1 MRWCSAAR
9 MSWLSAKHS
18 QSVFQIT
25 PLLNACQIPPACPP
39 NPKCLSN
46 ILAHMMSPGLG
57 GFSAPVRSFP
67 AKPTNRK
74 RPPLESHHTMSQSC
88 HCVPHWHHALT
99 SADLIDPYWSFT
111 GLTASP
117 DFPGFPRSCMSCRSN
132 VRMSK
137 ARYFCAAP
145 RTSFVCFHQSS
156 HVQGMKTNLEATG
169 NCWKHS
175 KKISK

>member
-9 MSWLSAKHS
+9 MSRLSAKHS

-117 DFPGFPRSCMSCRSN
+117 DFPGPAWAAEAMWGCRRRGTFAQRPEPPSSVSTRVPMSRAW
-132 VRMSK
+132 K
-137 ARYFCAAP
+137 
-145 RTSFVCFHQSS
+145 RTW
-156 HVQGMKTNLEATG
+156 KRLEIAG
-169 NCWKHS
+169 S
-175 KKISK
+175 IPKK